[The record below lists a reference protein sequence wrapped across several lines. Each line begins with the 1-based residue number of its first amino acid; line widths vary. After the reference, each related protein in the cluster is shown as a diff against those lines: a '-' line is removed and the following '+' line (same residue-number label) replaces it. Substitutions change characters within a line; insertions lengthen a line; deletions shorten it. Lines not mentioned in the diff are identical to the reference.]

1 MKRFRKHGA
10 LFPLALLAGLGL
22 VGGDSLAAE
31 KMRITLDTNPTHVRN
46 KTIALFVDEL
56 NRRAEGKLEIE
67 VYPSA
72 QLFRDRDVA
81 KALRQGSVEMAAPG
95 TWQLDGLEPTTAI
108 SSLPVFYGLSE
119 EVTLRLM
126 DGKLGQAINKHVE
139 ERLRVKVIGPWI
151 NLGFS
156 HFYSVA
162 KPLQKHED
170 LAGLKI
176 RVSGGTANS
185 ERMLKLGG
193 TPTVIPWPD
202 VPLAL
207 SSATVDAIQ
216 STHES
221 VASAKLWESGLKYAF
236 EDRQWFG
243 QYVPMISQAFWSK
256 LAPDTQKAVLESW
269 AAVIGEG
276 RKLAAKAQ
284 LDARAEMERHGM
296 TIVTASDEAL
306 RQWRE
311 KLMTVQDNIVRT
323 MKIDP
328 DLVQLAVAEVQKASD
343 APK

>member
-1 MKRFRKHGA
+1 MKRFRGSA
-10 LFPLALLAGLGL
+10 VLVPLALLATLGL
-22 VGGDSLAAE
+22 AGGESLAAE

-46 KTIALFVDEL
+46 KTIALFVEEM
-56 NRRAEGKLEIE
+56 NRRAPGKLEIE

-81 KALRQGSVEMAAPG
+81 KALRQGSVEMAVPG
-95 TWQLDGLEPTTAI
+95 TWQLDGLEPSTAI

-119 EVTLRLM
+119 DVTLRLM
-126 DGKLGQAINKHVE
+126 DGKLGQEINKQVE
-139 ERLRVKVIGPWI
+139 DRLRVKVIGPWV

-156 HFYSVA
+156 HFYSVS
-162 KPLQKHED
+162 KPIVKHED

-185 ERMLKLGG
+185 ERMVKLGG

-221 VASAKLWESGLKYAF
+221 VASAKLWESGLKYSF
-236 EDRQWFG
+236 EERQWFG
-243 QYVPMISQAFWSK
+243 QYVPMVGQAFWSK
-256 LAPDTQKAVLESW
+256 LAPDVQKAMVDSW
-269 AAVIGEG
+269 AAIIGEG

-284 LDARAEMERHGM
+284 LDARAEMERQGM
-296 TIVTASDEAL
+296 KVVTASDESL

-311 KLMTVQDNIVRT
+311 KLMAAQDSIVRT

-328 DLVQLAVAEVQKASD
+328 ELVRLAVDEVQKAT
-343 APK
+343 ARQ